1 MGEDESNESNES
13 NHVPEAYRYCKVFR
27 VLAKRARSLDHENDD
42 AATLS
47 EDKER
52 TSLIEDIWDIGAELD
67 VWVNSIAESLVL
79 SLICL
84 YQGGE
89 QDEKAVEVLNH
100 LADQELRNLQSSD
113 QGKVEEEEDEGEG

>member
-1 MGEDESNESNES
+1 MGEDESSES

-42 AATLS
+42 ADALA
-47 EDKER
+47 EDKDR
-52 TSLIEDIWDIGAELD
+52 TSLLEDVWDIGAELD
-67 VWVNSIAESLVL
+67 VWVNSIAESLAL
-79 SLICL
+79 AAICL

-100 LADQELRNLQSSD
+100 LANQELRNLQGSD
-113 QGKVEEEEDEGEG
+113 QGKVEEEEDGGEE